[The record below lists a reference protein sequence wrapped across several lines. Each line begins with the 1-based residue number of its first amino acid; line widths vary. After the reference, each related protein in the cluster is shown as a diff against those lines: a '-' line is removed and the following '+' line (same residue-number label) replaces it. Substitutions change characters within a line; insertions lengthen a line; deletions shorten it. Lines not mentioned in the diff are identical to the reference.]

1 MGKLLGHQI
10 RNHFKNNWFI
20 PVLPVA
26 LIIFGTIF
34 VNVNH
39 SIGDI
44 AIASGIVALMFG
56 YVVAAVSVIFGD
68 YNMFFGDSALFY
80 ESIPISP
87 SAKTFSRFLY
97 YLIMFIIYSL
107 YVGLIV
113 FLFMAVPS
121 VDGGGVIN
129 VTWADINELIN
140 EVGIRNILVIIA
152 WCLLFL
158 FGNIIRIIFSVTL
171 GGGKKLRRLGLGGPF
186 FVYIGLGLI
195 EGGVMYILDKFDLFT
210 NIELFL
216 NNGEVFMRGMGI
228 GILIP
233 MLLETI
239 ALFAAVY
246 YMHKSRISV
255 N

>member
-26 LIIFGTIF
+26 LIIFGILF
-34 VNVNH
+34 SNVNN
-39 SIGDI
+39 SVGVNSV
-44 AIASGIVALMFG
+44 ALGMMALMFG
-56 YVVAAVSVIFGD
+56 YFAAAITVIVGD

-80 ESIPISP
+80 ESTPISP

-97 YLIMFIIYSL
+97 YFIMFVIYSL

-113 FLFMAVPS
+113 FLLMFVPS
-121 VDGGGVIN
+121 VDGEVIYI
-129 VTWADINELIN
+129 TWADINELIN
-140 EVGIRNILVIIA
+140 EVGIRNILVLIA

-158 FGNIIRIIFSVTL
+158 FNNIISIIFAVTL
-171 GGGKKLRRLGLGGPF
+171 GGGKKLRRFGFGGPVL
-186 FVYIGLGLI
+186 VYIGLGFV
-195 EGGVMYILDKFDLFT
+195 EGAVIYILDKLDLFM
-210 NIELFL
+210 NIELL
-216 NNGEVFMRGMGI
+216 QNNGDVFMRGMGI

-239 ALFAAVY
+239 ALFFAVY

-255 N
+255 S

>member
-1 MGKLLGHQI
+1 MVKLLGHQI

-26 LIIFGTIF
+26 LIIFGILF
-34 VNVNH
+34 SNVNH
-39 SIGDI
+39 SVGVNSV
-44 AIASGIVALMFG
+44 ALGMMALMFG
-56 YVVAAVSVIFGD
+56 YFAAAITVIVGD
-68 YNMFFGDSALFY
+68 YNMFFGDSGLFY
-80 ESIPISP
+80 ESTPISP

-107 YVGLIV
+107 YVGLIC
-113 FLFMAVPS
+113 FLFMALPS
-121 VDGGGVIN
+121 VDGGGVIY

-140 EVGIRNILVIIA
+140 EVGIRNILVLIA

-158 FGNIIRIIFSVTL
+158 FNNIISIIFAVTL
-171 GGGKKLRRLGLGGPF
+171 GGDKKLRRFGLGGPVL
-186 FVYIGLGLI
+186 VYIGLGFV
-195 EGGVMYILDKFDLFT
+195 EGAVIYILDKLDLFT
-210 NIELFL
+210 NLELLL
-216 NNGEVFMRGMGI
+216 NNGDVFMRGMGI

-239 ALFAAVY
+239 ALFFAVY

-255 N
+255 S

>member
-10 RNHFKNNWFI
+10 RNHFRNNWFI
-20 PVLPVA
+20 PVLPAA
-26 LIIFGTIF
+26 LIIFGVLF
-34 VNVNH
+34 SNVNN
-39 SIGDI
+39 SVGVN
-44 AIASGIVALMFG
+44 SVTLGMMALMFG
-56 YVVAAVSVIFGD
+56 YMAAAITIIVGD

-80 ESIPISP
+80 ESTPISP

-121 VDGGGVIN
+121 VDGGVIDI
-129 VTWADINELIN
+129 TWADISEEIN
-140 EVGIRNILVIIA
+140 EVGIRNILVLIA

-158 FGNIIRIIFSVTL
+158 FNNIISIIFSVTF
-171 GGGKKLRRLGLGGPF
+171 GGSKKLRRFGLGGPVL
-186 FVYIGLGLI
+186 VYIGLGMI
-195 EGGVMYILDKFDLFT
+195 EGAVIYILDKFDLFT
-210 NIELFL
+210 NIELL
-216 NNGEVFMRGMGI
+216 QNNGYVFMRGMGI

-239 ALFAAVY
+239 VLLFAVY
-246 YMHKSRISV
+246 YMHKNRISV

>member
-10 RNHFKNNWFI
+10 RNHFKYNWFI

-26 LIIFGTIF
+26 LIIFGIIF
-34 VNVNH
+34 SNVNN
-39 SIGDI
+39 SIGGN
-44 AIASGIVALMFG
+44 AITLGMMALIFG
-56 YVVAAVSVIFGD
+56 CVAAAISVIVGD

-80 ESIPISP
+80 ESTPISP

-121 VDGGGVIN
+121 VDGGVIDI
-129 VTWADINELIN
+129 TWEDINEIIN
-140 EVGIRNILVIIA
+140 EIGIRNILVLIA

-158 FGNIIRIIFSVTL
+158 FNNIISIIFAVTL
-171 GGGKKLRRLGLGGPF
+171 GGGKKFRRFGLGGPVL
-186 FVYIGLGLI
+186 VYIGLGFV
-195 EGGVMYILDKFDLFT
+195 EGAVIYILDKLDLFT
-210 NIELFL
+210 NIELL
-216 NNGEVFMRGMGI
+216 QNNGDVFMRGLGI

-239 ALFAAVY
+239 ALFFAVY
-246 YMHKSRISV
+246 YMHKNRISV

>member
-10 RNHFKNNWFI
+10 KNHFKYNWFI

-26 LIIFGTIF
+26 LIIFGLLF
-34 VNVNH
+34 SNVNN
-39 SIGDI
+39 SIGDS
-44 AIASGIVALMFG
+44 AIVLGMMALMFG
-56 YVVAAVSVIFGD
+56 YMAAAITVIVGD

-80 ESIPISP
+80 ESTPISP

-97 YLIMFIIYSL
+97 YFIMFIVYSL
-107 YVGLIV
+107 YLGLMF
-113 FLFMAVPS
+113 FLFMFVPS
-121 VDGGGVIN
+121 VDGGVIN
-129 VTWADINELIN
+129 ITWADINELIN
-140 EVGIRNILVIIA
+140 EVGIRNILVLIA

-158 FGNIIRIIFSVTL
+158 FNNIIRIIFSVTF
-171 GGGKKLRRLGLGGPF
+171 GGEKKLRRFGFGGPVL
-186 FVYIGLGLI
+186 VYIGLGMI
-195 EGGVMYILDKFDLFT
+195 EWAVIYVLDKFDLFT

-216 NNGEVFMRGMGI
+216 NNGDVFMRGMGI

-239 ALFAAVY
+239 ALFFAVY
-246 YMHKSRISV
+246 YMHKNRISV

>member
-10 RNHFKNNWFI
+10 RNHFRNNWFI

-26 LIIFGTIF
+26 LILFGVLF
-34 VNVNH
+34 SNVNH
-39 SIGDI
+39 SVGVNSV
-44 AIASGIVALMFG
+44 ALGMMALMFG
-56 YVVAAVSVIFGD
+56 YFAAAITVIVGD

-80 ESIPISP
+80 ESTPISP

-97 YLIMFIIYSL
+97 YLIMFIIYSI
-107 YVGLIV
+107 YVGLIC
-113 FLFMAVPS
+113 FLFMFVPS
-121 VDGGGVIN
+121 VDGGVIYI
-129 VTWADINELIN
+129 TWADINELIN
-140 EVGIRNILVIIA
+140 EVGIRNILVLIA

-158 FGNIIRIIFSVTL
+158 FNNIISIIFSVTL
-171 GGGKKLRRLGLGGPF
+171 GGGKKLRRFGFGGPVL
-186 FVYIGLGLI
+186 VYIGLGII
-195 EGGVMYILDKFDLFT
+195 EGAVLYGLDKLDLFT

-216 NNGEVFMRGMGI
+216 NNGDVFMRGMGI

-239 ALFAAVY
+239 ALFCAVY

>member
-10 RNHFKNNWFI
+10 RNHFRNNWFI

-26 LIIFGTIF
+26 LILFGVLF
-34 VNVNH
+34 SNVNNKVGV
-39 SIGDI
+39 SAVGIGMM
-44 AIASGIVALMFG
+44 ALMFG
-56 YVVAAVSVIFGD
+56 YFAAAITVIVGD

-80 ESIPISP
+80 ESTPISP

-97 YLIMFIIYSL
+97 YLIMFIIYSI
-107 YVGLIV
+107 YVGLICS
-113 FLFMAVPS
+113 LFMAVLT
-121 VDGGGVIN
+121 VDEGVIYKF
-129 VTWADINELIN
+129 WADIGKTIN
-140 EVGIRNILVIIA
+140 EVGVRNILVVIA

-171 GGGKKLRRLGLGGPF
+171 GGGKKLRRFGFGGPVL
-186 FVYIGLGLI
+186 VYIGLGFL
-195 EGGVMYILDKFDLFT
+195 EGGVVYLLDKFDLFT
-210 NIELFL
+210 NVELFL
-216 NNGEVFMRGMGI
+216 NNGDVFMRGMGI

-239 ALFAAVY
+239 ALFFAVY
-246 YMHKSRISV
+246 YVHKNRISV

>member
-10 RNHFKNNWFI
+10 RNHFRNNWFI

-26 LIIFGTIF
+26 LILFGVLF
-34 VNVNH
+34 SNVNH
-39 SIGDI
+39 SVGVNSV
-44 AIASGIVALMFG
+44 ALGMMALMFG
-56 YVVAAVSVIFGD
+56 YFAAAITVIVGD

-80 ESIPISP
+80 ESTPISP

-107 YVGLIV
+107 YVGLIC
-113 FLFMAVPS
+113 FLFMFVPS
-121 VDGGGVIN
+121 VDGGVIN
-129 VTWADINELIN
+129 ITWADINELIN
-140 EVGIRNILVIIA
+140 EVGIRNILVLIA

-158 FGNIIRIIFSVTL
+158 FNNIISIIFSVTL
-171 GGGKKLRRLGLGGPF
+171 GGGKKLRRFGFGGPVL
-186 FVYIGLGLI
+186 VYIGLGFV
-195 EGGVMYILDKFDLFT
+195 EGAVIYILDKFDLFT
-210 NIELFL
+210 NIELLL
-216 NNGEVFMRGMGI
+216 NNGDVFMRGMGI

-239 ALFAAVY
+239 ALFIAVY

-255 N
+255 S

>member
-26 LIIFGTIF
+26 LIIFGLLF
-34 VNVNH
+34 SNVNH
-39 SIGDI
+39 SIGDS
-44 AIASGIVALMFG
+44 AFVLGMMALMFG
-56 YVVAAVSVIFGD
+56 YMAAAITVIVGD

-80 ESIPISP
+80 ESTPISP

-121 VDGGGVIN
+121 VDGGVIDI
-129 VTWADINELIN
+129 TWADISEEIN
-140 EVGIRNILVIIA
+140 EVGIRNILVLIA

-158 FGNIIRIIFSVTL
+158 FNNIISIIFSVTF
-171 GGGKKLRRLGLGGPF
+171 GGSKKLRRFGLGGPVL
-186 FVYIGLGLI
+186 VYIGLGMI
-195 EGGVMYILDKFDLFT
+195 EGAVIYILDKFDLFT
-210 NIELFL
+210 NIELL
-216 NNGEVFMRGMGI
+216 QNNGYVFMRGMGI

-239 ALFAAVY
+239 VLLFAVY
-246 YMHKSRISV
+246 YMHKNRISV